1 MPSPRP
7 RRRLGRTQPAV
18 VLERLPDDV
27 PKRGLFAEP
36 IRLTR
41 LEVLKVEVLKVE
53 EPDDGKVL
61 VTFLGEVKDA
71 EDKRC
76 PNVAIEAEAEAP
88 DRRRVVHPTTD
99 MLGRFRVKMT
109 GPPGRY
115 GLTIT
120 DVGAGGLA
128 WDADA
133 IPLHTEVDA
142 RAA

>member
-1 MPSPRP
+1 MPLP
-7 RRRLGRTQPAV
+7 RRRRRRRPAQPAV

-27 PKRGLFAEP
+27 PKRGLFTEP

-41 LEVLKVEVLKVE
+41 LEVLNVESL
-53 EPDDGKVL
+53 DDGQVL

-76 PNVAIEAEAEAP
+76 PNVSVEAEARAP
-88 DRRRVVHPTTD
+88 DRHRVVHPTTD

-109 GPPGRY
+109 SPPGCYR
-115 GLTIT
+115 LTVL

-128 WDADA
+128 WDEDA
-133 IPLHTEVDA
+133 FPRHTEVDA
-142 RAA
+142 QPV